1 MAKQRTDTEAV
12 IRLVIDGKQ
21 AKTSGKELQDTF
33 NRLRTELKN
42 LKEVDNP
49 ELYKKKSEELKKVRA
64 AWESVRHEING
75 TTKEAKSF
83 KDSIKGLAS
92 DAIGGL
98 SIGGAIYAAGAAF
111 KTLVSKN
118 AELSDSYGR
127 VQKTTGLTEEAVDRL
142 NNKFKKFDTR
152 TANAELLGLAEVA
165 GKLGISAEKDVEGFV
180 RAADKIGV
188 ALGEDLGGVEESINS
203 LGKLTDIFKIK
214 DTYGIE
220 AALLKVGSAINT
232 LGSTGTAA
240 EKNLVDFANRLAGVA
255 PAANISL
262 PAVLGLAAVQD
273 ELGQSMESSSTAI
286 GQFIVSM
293 GADIPKFAK
302 IAGMAVGDFAKL
314 LKSDANEAFLRV
326 LERSKSAG
334 GGLEA
339 LAKNMG
345 ILEVSGGRGV
355 AALGAMADRI
365 DLVRQRQAES
375 QKAFEDG
382 TSVLDEFNTMNTNL
396 AANLEKIWNK
406 INQNWE
412 NSSAR
417 NWMRDLTASILDNS
431 AGSNELANS
440 YLRQKEASEKLD
452 ASVNPLLKRYDEL
465 KSKGSLNKDEQL
477 ELKQVIHDISV
488 LIPTAVTEWNR
499 YGEAIDVN
507 RGKVISFNN
516 AQKQLIKDL
525 NISTGKDLNKA
536 WDELKRQ
543 NDQLVKMQNAASKNE
558 GKGLMYNFFRL
569 GQDEADRAEGMLDRT
584 QRIAETTNKMLM
596 VAENAQRAGVEL
608 TKDQREL
615 LQRFEKDDASAGMR
629 AYDASKVKK
638 KKVEDTVVTPTGG
651 AGDGDKNK
659 SNAQKAIER
668 INEDYKK
675 ILQSDKAFGAARL
688 MDQLATNDK
697 EIAQEAEKY
706 RKQIEQWEE
715 FKSKLSKGDAR
726 LLEAD
731 KQISE
736 LGQERDKSI
745 ADIKIRQ
752 EEVTTKKIAE
762 LRSNLANKQATELEK
777 ERVRINQFYDELE
790 KNAGTDTVAVAK
802 IREAKQKEL
811 ADAIIREE
819 KRIKDETAKLKN
831 ETVDLD
837 GDSFDKRLAKVKSAY
852 ALELDELKA
861 KYANELGTQEAFLLA
876 EQALKEK
883 YDAQES
889 GIKAEKAIKEAEK
902 EKEKAKERREALLD
916 VTQSTAD
923 AVFDI
928 MANNRQAETD
938 AILSGIE
945 KQREKELSNKNLT
958 ESQKQKINEK
968 YDRQA
973 RAEKLRAWKAEKAAA
988 LSQSFINTALA
999 VTKALPNVFLAAA
1012 AGAAGLLQSVTIAAQ
1027 KPPIF
1032 AKGGIIPNGPSHA
1045 QGGLNV
1051 VDRRNRL
1058 IANIEGGEPILSRDT
1073 YANNREV
1080 VDALIYSSQRKAGA
1094 RVNINP
1100 MLLDVEQ
1107 SVRRGGMAMQRPI
1120 VNVDNSNAMDMD
1132 ALAQSVERMVD
1143 NKINNIRVN
1152 LSYHDLQESND
1163 KVVSIK
1169 NSVDA

>member
-42 LKEVDNP
+42 LKEEDDP
-49 ELYKKKSEELKKVRA
+49 KLYRQKAEELKKVKA
-64 AWESVRHEING
+64 AWEGVRHEING
-75 TTKEAKSF
+75 TTNEVKSF
-83 KDSIKGLAS
+83 KDSIKDLAA
-92 DAIGGL
+92 DAVGGL
-98 SIGGAIYAAGAAF
+98 SIGGAIYAAGSAF
-111 KTLVSKN
+111 KTLVVTN

-142 NNKFKKFDTR
+142 NDKFKKMDTR

-232 LGSTGTAA
+232 LGASGTAA
-240 EKNLVDFANRLAGVA
+240 EKNLVDFSNRLAGVA

-286 GQFIVSM
+286 GQFIVGM

-302 IAGMAVGDFAKL
+302 IAGMAVGSFSKL
-314 LKSDANEAFLRV
+314 LKEDANEALLRV
-326 LERSKSAG
+326 LERAKSTG
-334 GGLEA
+334 GGLEV

-345 ILEVSGGRGV
+345 ILEVEGGRGV
-355 AALGAMADRI
+355 AALGAMADNI
-365 DLVRQRQAES
+365 DLVRRRQAES

-382 TSVLDEFNTMNTNL
+382 TSVLDEFNTMNNTL
-396 AANLEKIWNK
+396 GANLEKIGNK
-406 INQNWE
+406 LSNFWQVSWIRNGLTYLTGALLSTGESVDELTRKTDKQNE
-412 NSSAR
+412 AFNK
-417 NWMRDLTASILDNS
+417 TK
-431 AGSNELANS
+431 NEVSTL
-440 YLRQKEASEKLD
+440 
-452 ASVNPLLKRYDEL
+452 VTRYDEL
-465 KSKGSLNKDEQL
+465 KSITNRSALEQEELNKIIQNIAKILPD
-477 ELKQVIHDISV
+477 S
-488 LIPTAVTEWNR
+488 VTEWNKYGNALDINRDKVHKMSVAEQELYNIRNKSEIAFLNASFENQKR
-499 YGEAIDVN
+499 YAETMTSVANNLQSKITNSENGFLSLFGIDKKGIWKNELDYAKEQSILAADEMIKAAEKLRERGQILTDEQQKALYEKSLNDSVLLDVTLPGPKKNTTGLTGGEDKKK
-507 RGKVISFNN
+507 GKTD
-516 AQKQLIKDL
+516 AQK
-525 NISTGKDLNKA
+525 
-536 WDELKRQ
+536 E
-543 NDQLVKMQNAASKNE
+543 
-558 GKGLMYNFFRL
+558 
-569 GQDEADRAEGMLDRT
+569 
-584 QRIAETTNKMLM
+584 
-596 VAENAQRAGVEL
+596 
-608 TKDQREL
+608 
-615 LQRFEKDDASAGMR
+615 
-629 AYDASKVKK
+629 
-638 KKVEDTVVTPTGG
+638 
-651 AGDGDKNK
+651 
-659 SNAQKAIER
+659 IER
-668 INEDYKK
+668 VKSEYDKLLK
-675 ILQSDKAFGAARL
+675 GSKAFGATRL
-688 MDQLATNDK
+688 MDQLATNEK
-697 EIAQEAEKY
+697 ELAQEAEKY
-706 RKQIEQWEE
+706 
-715 FKSKLSKGDAR
+715 
-726 LLEAD
+726 D
-731 KQISE
+731 KQIQQWEDFKAKKGISTAQLAE
-736 LGQERDKSI
+736 ANKQIGQLEKDRDKSL
-745 ADIKIRQ
+745 ADLKVKQ
-752 EEVTTKKIAE
+752 EKETTKKIE
-762 LRSNLANKQATELEK
+762 DLRTNLSNKLASELEK

-790 KNAGTDTVAVAK
+790 KNAGNDTDEVAR
-802 IREAKQKEL
+802 IREAKQKDL
-811 ADAIIREE
+811 ADAVIREE

-889 GIKAEKAIKEAEK
+889 GIKAEKATKEAEK
-902 EKEKAKERREALLD
+902 DKEKAKERREALLD
-916 VTQSTAD
+916 ITQSTAD

-938 AILSGIE
+938 AILSSIE